1 MPGIAMPCQVIS
13 CHDIVIT
20 DYSLSLCSQ
29 AISSTTE
36 RRMTLSQ
43 IYDWMVAHIPYFTDR
58 QSNSK
63 SAGWKVKFLKT
74 SRKFSAS

>member
-1 MPGIAMPCQVIS
+1 MLF
-13 CHDIVIT
+13 HFF
-20 DYSLSLCSQ
+20 Q
-29 AISSTTE
+29 AISSSGE

-63 SAGWKVKFLKT
+63 SAGWKVKLCQDIENIF
-74 SRKFSAS
+74 SRVSF